1 MLSRHF
7 ELRQEGPGVITGTI
21 LRYGDVANIGGF
33 YRERFESGSVS
44 WDDVIL
50 NLHHDR
56 KQPVARTGAG
66 LTIQDSGGELRMR
79 AEIPDTIY
87 GRQARELI
95 DNNIV
100 RGLSAE
106 FIPSDES
113 FDNNVRVIKR
123 AELFGVG
130 IVDRPA
136 YPASTIDRS
145 LALPLQ
151 YRQSGISAFIQY
163 GVPFITSLAKQQKRY
178 IVPGALALAD
188 DIFLLDGYDYNK
200 ALASTAA
207 ASLIANQTRAGLVF
221 SAASARLRR
230 SPAWPDVR
238 KRIRAKLVNG
248 IVPGMMITDSDEYTD
263 DEGFT
268 VTRVKRGAVCEL
280 NLVARTGAGELD
292 RPRSRRWLF

>member
-1 MLSRHF
+1 MLRRNF

-66 LTIQDSGGELRMR
+66 LTIQDSGGELRLR

-130 IVDRPA
+130 IVDKPA

-145 LALPLQ
+145 MVFPLH
-151 YRQSGISAFIQY
+151 YRQRGLSAFIAY
-163 GVPFITSLAKQQKRY
+163 GVPFITSLAKRQKRI
-178 IVPGALALAD
+178 IVPGALGMAD
-188 DIFLLDGYDYNK
+188 NIFLLDGYDYGK

-207 ASLIANQTRAGLVF
+207 ASLVVNATRRGIGFTAPSRGLRK
-221 SAASARLRR
+221 A
-230 SPAWPDVR
+230 PAWPDVR
-238 KRIRAKLVNG
+238 KRINAGLLNG
-248 IVPGMMITDSDEYTD
+248 ITPGMQIVDKDEYTD
-263 DEGFT
+263 KDGFS
-268 VTRVKRGAVCEL
+268 VTRILRGGLCEL
-280 NLVARTGAGELD
+280 NTVAREGAGEFE
-292 RPRSRRWLF
+292 RSRRWLF

>member
-200 ALASTAA
+200 GFGIHGGRQPNRQSDAG
-207 ASLIANQTRAGLVF
+207 RACIF
-221 SAASARLRR
+221 SR
-230 SPAWPDVR
+230 
-238 KRIRAKLVNG
+238 
-248 IVPGMMITDSDEYTD
+248 
-263 DEGFT
+263 
-268 VTRVKRGAVCEL
+268 
-280 NLVARTGAGELD
+280 
-292 RPRSRRWLF
+292 